1 MDSESKEPV
10 QVDPSF
16 FNKLIGLLQRLLND
30 IWTSPINLVLT
41 ILIVCLLVKLLLVK
55 RKPSSNSSQKRVS
68 AQLPKMPKI
77 DLTVQQLRGY
87 NGIES
92 NGRILTAI
100 YGDIFD
106 VSKRS
111 DLYGLGKFTYC
122 SLFQRLF
129 GLRGGETLMSRIE
142 KVTCDR

>member
-1 MDSESKEPV
+1 MDSATKDSV
-10 QVDPSF
+10 QADPSVSS
-16 FNKLIGLLQRLLND
+16 KLIVLLQRLLND

-41 ILIVCLLVKLLLVK
+41 VLILCLLVKLLLVK
-55 RKPSSNSSQKRVS
+55 RKPLSNSSKKRVL

-111 DLYGLGKFTYC
+111 DLYGLGTFVCC
-122 SLFQRLF
+122 SSFF
-129 GLRGGETLMSRIE
+129 KGYSVFEE
-142 KVTCDR
+142 KKP